1 MPKTVLIT
9 GGTRG
14 IGLGIVKKFF
24 SEGWQVAFCYQSR
37 DDLAAGICRK
47 MPGVMAVKADVSDEE
62 SVKSLVS
69 QVEKSLG
76 PINALVCSAG
86 ISHYGLFTDMSVSE
100 WDKLFSVNVKGT
112 FLCCREVLNS
122 MIRRQSGTIV
132 TISSM
137 WGEVGASC
145 EAAYSATKGAV
156 ISMTKALA
164 KEVAPS
170 YIRVN
175 CVSPGT
181 VMTDM
186 MSHFTQEEVEA
197 IRLDTPLEVLGTPEN
212 VADAVYFLS
221 TEQSSFITGQIL
233 GVNGGYII

>member
-1 MPKTVLIT
+1 
-9 GGTRG
+9 
-14 IGLGIVKKFF
+14 
-24 SEGWQVAFCYQSR
+24 
-37 DDLAAGICRK
+37 
-47 MPGVMAVKADVSDEE
+47 
-62 SVKSLVS
+62 
-69 QVEKSLG
+69 
-76 PINALVCSAG
+76 
-86 ISHYGLFTDMSVSE
+86 
-100 WDKLFSVNVKGT
+100 
-112 FLCCREVLNS
+112 
-122 MIRRQSGTIV
+122 IRRQSGTIV

-170 YIRVN
+170 HIRVN

-186 MSHFTQEEVEA
+186 MSHFNEDEIEA
-197 IRLDTPLEVLGTPEN
+197 IRLDTPLEVLGTPKN

-221 TEQSSFITGQIL
+221 SEESSFITGQIL
-233 GVNGGYII
+233 GVNGGFVI